1 MSNREYKIAEIKAR
15 YSRDEILDMLLD
27 YKEKSWENS
36 SHKDLLEE
44 IVRHYED
51 GCLSYNELSDDDLA
65 ERLVDERRWWG
76 EME

>member
-1 MSNREYKIAEIKAR
+1 MSDRDYLITETKAR

-27 YKEKSWENS
+27 YKEKSWESS
-36 SHKDLLEE
+36 SHKDLVEE
-44 IVRHYED
+44 IVRLHED
-51 GCLSYNELSDDDLA
+51 GCLSYNKLSDDELA

>member
-27 YKEKSWENS
+27 YKKRSWDTATHEEM
-36 SHKDLLEE
+36 LEA
-44 IVRHYED
+44 IVNLHLD
-51 GCLSYNELSDDDLA
+51 GCDSYNKYSTDELAKCLVN
-65 ERLVDERRWWG
+65 ERQWWG